1 MMLVNGRE
9 TSLVAVADRGFQ
21 YGDGCFTTLEVRD
34 GVPLFL
40 SRHQARLAHDC
51 ARLRIP
57 YDCADL
63 LGAEARSMAEAGRD
77 GVLKVIV
84 TRGAGGRGYRCPE
97 APQPTRV
104 LGFHSRPAYPQEWS
118 VSGVALRVCRTRLGV
133 NPGLAGIK
141 HMNRLEQV
149 LARDEWLDAD
159 IAEGL
164 LLDSLG
170 WVTEGVMSN
179 VFMVRDGRLE
189 TPKLDR
195 CGVAGVMRGLVMELA
210 SDMGLA
216 VLEVRRRLPRL
227 RQADEVFMTNSLI
240 GVWPVR
246 RLDDREWPPGPI
258 ARRLVEAVEQ
268 AKRCAVQ
275 EALAPPHRQA
285 TILPDIRRPGDA

>member
-1 MMLVNGRE
+1 MMLVDGRE
-9 TSLVAVADRGFQ
+9 TSLIAVADRGFQ
-21 YGDGCFTTLEVRD
+21 YGDGCFTTLEVRG

-40 SRHQARLAHDC
+40 SRHQGRLARDC

-63 LGAEARSMAEAGRD
+63 VGAEARSMAEAGRD
-77 GVLKVIV
+77 GVLKVMV
-84 TRGAGGRGYRCPE
+84 TRGEGGRGYRCPE
-97 APQPTRV
+97 VPRPTRI
-104 LGFHSRPAYPQEWS
+104 LGFYPRPGYPNGWA
-118 VSGVALRVCRTRLGV
+118 VSGVALRVCQTRLGV
-133 NPGLAGIK
+133 NPLLAGIK

-149 LARDEWLDAD
+149 LARSEWSDAD

-170 WVTEGVMSN
+170 WVAEGVMSN
-179 VFMVRDGRLE
+179 VFLVRDGRLE

-210 SDMGLA
+210 GDMGMA
-216 VLEVRRRLPRL
+216 VREARCRLSRL

-240 GVWPVR
+240 GVWPVQ
-246 RLDDREWPPGPI
+246 RLDDREWQVGPV
-258 ARRLVEAVEQ
+258 ARRLAEAVEQ

-275 EALAPPHRQA
+275 QEAQTSSHS
-285 TILPDIRRPGDA
+285 